1 MKKLISL
8 KDATVRYKISGNIFR
23 KNNHYEALRSV
34 GFDINQGETLGILG
48 RNGSGKSTLLRLIS
62 GVIQPDSGL
71 VINHGAS
78 VALLSLKAAFDF
90 NLNGKENTFL
100 TGLLQGY
107 SKQGIES
114 KIDAIKEY
122 SELGDSFFDPIRTYS
137 TGMLARLGFSIATIM
152 TPDVLLIDEILGV
165 GDLKFREKSEKTM
178 IEKVSSQQTV
188 VLVSHSL
195 NQIQRLCDRV
205 AIIKD
210 GSIIDIGETDRIIQ
224 RYQEIQ

>member
-34 GFDINQGETLGILG
+34 SFDIYQGETLGILG

-90 NLNGKENTFL
+90 NLNGKENTIL
-100 TGLLQGY
+100 TGLLQGH

-122 SELGDSFFDPIRTYS
+122 SELGDSFYDPIRTYS

-152 TPDVLLIDEILGV
+152 TPDVLLIDEMLGV

-178 IEKVSSQQTV
+178 IKKVSSQQTV

-210 GSIIDIGETDRIIQ
+210 GSIIDIGETDGIIQ
-224 RYQEIQ
+224 RYQKI